1 MTNFRPTKPQHPQRP
16 ASYFT
21 PKRAVT
27 LDEARAD
34 GTSALALRRLSMKHA
49 GKVGDDLLRVAEQL
63 AANDNRVGRRAA

>member
-1 MTNFRPTKPQHPQRP
+1 MTTTTKRHPQRP
-16 ASYFT
+16 ASYFA

-27 LDEARAD
+27 FDEALAD